1 MGKKDKVIQQ
11 RFKFVFGLTR
21 RTTEDLSSLD
31 F

>member
-1 MGKKDKVIQQ
+1 MGKKDKVIHHL
-11 RFKFVFGLTR
+11 KFVFGLTR